1 MLAASR
7 QLYSS
12 ALVIAILAKTFRVEL
27 GVRMLTLCDLTN
39 LFPICSLLEDGSRRF
54 LLADLLDGGYLLVD
68 LIRSGLSLI
77 FLLRF
82 FSASL
87 YGSQ

>member
-7 QLYSS
+7 QLYPP

-27 GVRMLTLCDLTN
+27 GVRMLTLSDLTY

-82 FSASL
+82 FDASL
-87 YGSQ
+87 YGSL

>member
-12 ALVIAILAKTFRVEL
+12 ALVIAIFAKTFRVEL
-27 GVRMLTLCDLTN
+27 GVRMLTLSDLTY

-54 LLADLLDGGYLLVD
+54 LLADLLDRGYLLVD

-82 FSASL
+82 FGASL

>member
-1 MLAASR
+1 M
-7 QLYSS
+7 
-12 ALVIAILAKTFRVEL
+12 IAIFAKTFRVEL
-27 GVRMLTLCDLTN
+27 GVRMLTLGDLTN

-54 LLADLLDGGYLLVD
+54 LLADLLDRGYLLVD

-82 FSASL
+82 FGASL

>member
-7 QLYSS
+7 QLYPP
-12 ALVIAILAKTFRVEL
+12 ALVIAIFAKTFRVEL
-27 GVRMLTLCDLTN
+27 GVRMLTLSDLTY

-68 LIRSGLSLI
+68 LIRSGLSLL

-82 FSASL
+82 FGASL